1 MTILQDLL
9 RSIGPMVGDAFD
21 DQLLGLFDTA
31 VLPLVQVGA
40 IKLDAPITRDTEWDE
55 VLIEPPDNFDIS
67 QTGFATKES
76 VLSAVR
82 SYTYLVVK
90 ILFDPP
96 ASSVLQMVKDK
107 ADEMLWRI
115 EVAYHDYE

>member
-9 RSIGPMVGDAFD
+9 RSIGPMVGNAFD

-40 IKLDAPITRDTEWDE
+40 VTLASPVTTDTTWDE
-55 VLIEPPDNFDIS
+55 VLNEPPDNYNSHIS
-67 QTGFATKES
+67 GFATKEA

-82 SYTYLVVK
+82 SYVYLVVK
-90 ILFDPP
+90 LLFDPP
-96 ASSVLQMVKDK
+96 ASSVLQMIRDK

-115 EVAYHDYE
+115 EVAYHEYE

>member
-40 IKLDAPITRDTEWDE
+40 IKLDAPVTSETEWDE
-55 VLIEPPDNFDIS
+55 VQIEPPDNIDIS
-67 QTGFATKES
+67 QTGFATKEA

-96 ASSVLQMVKDK
+96 ASSVLQMINSK